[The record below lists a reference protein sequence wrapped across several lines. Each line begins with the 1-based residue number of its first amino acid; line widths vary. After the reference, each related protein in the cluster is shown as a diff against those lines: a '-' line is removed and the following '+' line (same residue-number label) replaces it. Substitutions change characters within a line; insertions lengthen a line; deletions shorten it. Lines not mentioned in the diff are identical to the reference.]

1 MMMMFRGWTCGPVSS
16 LRLVNGIFVDH
27 VEEKKSLYHI
37 LHLFSAGT
45 RRGKKLRK
53 DHKKR

>member
-27 VEEKKSLYHI
+27 VVEKKITLSYFTPV
-37 LHLFSAGT
+37 FSGYKTGQQALKGS
-45 RRGKKLRK
+45 
-53 DHKKR
+53 